1 MLYVYIKKKSV
12 IYRQQSIMSDFTFK
26 PKRNKHLCCP
36 PFIDKMDINSPTL
49 IYRFPC
55 RIKLAMNVRSAIGS
69 SNHTQC
75 YTVANEKLNAYGK
88 WAGCPGGSGP
98 GYSSTMR
105 FNPGELSSGL
115 GPFNGGSHC
124 NCAYR
129 APLPPY
135 LPVNIEAPIISG
147 NTVYGSTLTLTGE
160 GIWIGNPSPT
170 LSFQWLRN
178 GVVIGGATSITYV
191 TLLTDVGQP
200 ITCRVTGTN
209 SVGSVD
215 AISNAIT
222 VTSLPSNTI
231 APVISGSPFVGSTLT
246 TTNGTWTG
254 FPAPT
259 FTYQWLRNGAVIGGA
274 TSIMYATQLAD
285 VGQPITC
292 RVTGTN
298 SVGSVDAISN
308 VITPTSA
315 PVNATPPSISGST
328 LVGSTLTTTNG
339 TWIGFPAPTFTY
351 QWLRNGVVIVG
362 ATIITYVTRVADVGQ
377 QITCRVRGTNI
388 LGFSEE
394 VSNIIIPQNVTTPSQ
409 TVTFTG
415 TVNFQLIYVNSLNQ
429 VDTGPVL
436 NGFTIYR
443 VTSTSL
449 GTTYLINSNLPS
461 TSISFLIVGGGG
473 TGSGFGIPA
482 QAVEPGAG
490 GAGGFRDSSGTTN
503 TATTYLIYV
512 GRGGVASNNTA
523 NGEDSLLQL
532 TSGTLTAVG
541 GGGGGNLSTS
551 LNGLNGGSG
560 GGGAFNYNNG
570 NFGTGG
576 NGTPG
581 QGFSGAPGSI
591 GGASAG
597 SGGGAGGNASL
608 NGGPGLSSTITGQSI
623 FYAGGGGGFGRTGGI
638 GGGGNPGTPGTNGL
652 GGGGGGFSGTG
663 TSGGS
668 GVVIL
673 RIPSF
678 V

>member
-12 IYRQQSIMSDFTFK
+12 IYRQHSIMSDFTFK

-209 SVGSVD
+209 IVGSVN
-215 AISNAIT
+215 AISNVIT
-222 VTSLPSNTI
+222 VTSLPSNTVT
-231 APVISGSPFVGSTLT
+231 PVISGNPVVGFTLT
-246 TTNGTWTG
+246 TTNGTWT
-254 FPAPT
+254 
-259 FTYQWLRNGAVIGGA
+259 
-274 TSIMYATQLAD
+274 
-285 VGQPITC
+285 
-292 RVTGTN
+292 
-298 SVGSVDAISN
+298 
-308 VITPTSA
+308 
-315 PVNATPPSISGST
+315 
-328 LVGSTLTTTNG
+328 
-339 TWIGFPAPTFTY
+339 GFPAPTFTY

-473 TGSGFGIPA
+473 S
-482 QAVEPGAG
+482 
-490 GAGGFRDSSGTTN
+490 
-503 TATTYLIYV
+503 
-512 GRGGVASNNTA
+512 
-523 NGEDSLLQL
+523 
-532 TSGTLTAVG
+532 
-541 GGGGGNLSTS
+541 GGGNN
-551 LNGLNGGSG
+551 NGDGGSSG
-560 GGGAFNYNNG
+560 S
-570 NFGTGG
+570 FGWL
-576 NGTPG
+576 
-581 QGFSGAPGSI
+581 SLL
-591 GGASAG
+591 AG
-597 SGGGAGGNASL
+597 MLLVA
-608 NGGPGLSSTITGQSI
+608 
-623 FYAGGGGGFGRTGGI
+623 RRR
-638 GGGGNPGTPGTNGL
+638 
-652 GGGGGGFSGTG
+652 
-663 TSGGS
+663 
-668 GVVIL
+668 L
-673 RIPSF
+673 R
-678 V
+678 

>member
-1 MLYVYIKKKSV
+1 
-12 IYRQQSIMSDFTFK
+12 MSNFFFK
-26 PKRNKHLCCP
+26 PKTNKHLCCP
-36 PFIDKMDINSPTL
+36 PLIEKANINSPLL
-49 IYRFPC
+49 IYKFPC
-55 RIKLAMNVRSAIGS
+55 KIKLAMKINSSIGS
-69 SNHTQC
+69 SNHNQC
-75 YTVANEKLNAYGK
+75 YTVANQPLNAYGK

-105 FNPGELSSGL
+105 YVPYDNGSGL
-115 GPFNGGSHC
+115 GPSIGGAIC
-124 NCAYR
+124 NCVYQ
-129 APLPPY
+129 APQPPY

-147 NTVYGSTLTLTGE
+147 NTIVGSTLTLTGE

-178 GVVIGGATSITYV
+178 GVVIGGATSIMYATQ
-191 TLLTDVGQP
+191 LSDVGQP

-209 SVGSVD
+209 SVGSVN

-222 VTSLPSNTI
+222 VTSLPSNTV
-231 APVISGSPFVGSTLT
+231 APVISGDTLAGSTLT

-315 PVNATPPSISGST
+315 PVNATPPSISGSP

-473 TGSGFGIPA
+473 TGSGVGIPA

-532 TSGTLTAVG
+532 TSGTLSAIG

-576 NGTPG
+576 SGTLE
-581 QGFSGAPGSI
+581 QGFSGAAGSV
-591 GGASAG
+591 GGALG
-597 SGGGAGGNASL
+597 CSGGGAGGNASL

-623 FYAGGGGGFGRTGGI
+623 FYAGGGGGYSRTGGS
-638 GGGGNPGTPGTNGL
+638 GGGGAGATNVSSALPGTNGL
-652 GGGGGGFSGTG
+652 GGGGGSPM